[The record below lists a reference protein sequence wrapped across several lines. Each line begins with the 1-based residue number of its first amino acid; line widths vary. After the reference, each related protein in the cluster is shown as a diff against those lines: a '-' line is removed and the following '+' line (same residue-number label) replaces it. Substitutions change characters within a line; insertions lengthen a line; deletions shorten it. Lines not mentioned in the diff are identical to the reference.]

1 LKDASMT
8 IAQLCLLV
16 ACVMPVACAGLAKS
30 KGFGKRRRDGGFDN
44 HAPREWLARQQ
55 GWQARA
61 NAAQANSWEALPV
74 FLAGLFVAHQHQAA
88 QATVDALAMGFVA
101 ARLAY
106 IGLYVADQASLRS
119 LAWVAGIGAS
129 AALFFIG

>member
-1 LKDASMT
+1 MT

-16 ACVMPVACAGLAKS
+16 ACLLPVACAGLAKS

-44 HAPREWLARQQ
+44 HQPREWLARLD

-74 FLAGLFVAHQHQAA
+74 FMAGLFVAHQHQAA
-88 QATVDALAMGFVA
+88 QATVDALAMGFLA
-101 ARLAY
+101 ARLAF
-106 IGLYVADQASLRS
+106 IALYLADQAMLRS
-119 LAWVAGIGAS
+119 LLWFAGMGAS
-129 AALFFIG
+129 VALFFVG